1 MSEWWT
7 YRPEDFL
14 LFSPRVYWR
23 MFELHN
29 AALWPLQVLTFAAG
43 LIIILLVA
51 WRPRSSARWLALL
64 LAILWIFV
72 GWSFLWNRYAA
83 INWAAAYVAPAF
95 AVEGVLLLVSGP
107 LLDGLAFDR
116 RGLAG
121 WIGYFILAFALAGQ
135 PLLAPLQGRDW
146 ASSEVFGIAPDPTAI
161 ATLGLLLLAR
171 GRLLPLLLPIPV
183 LWCLLSGIT
192 LRTMESRK
200 RGLFMPRWHSP
211 LPPAS
216 GRSSVSADRLQP
228 RDARKGRR
236 SKPSSS
242 ASSRA
247 TPRSANSS
255 APPGSAATALMPF
268 VGMSASR
275 QKRSFEI

>member
-29 AALWPLQVLTFAAG
+29 AALWPLQVPTLAAG
-43 LIIILLVA
+43 LIIVLLVA
-51 WRPRSSARWLALL
+51 RRPETSARWLALT

-72 GWSFLWNRYAA
+72 GWSFVWNRYAT

-95 AVEGVLLLVSGP
+95 IVEGVLLLISGVF
-107 LLDGLAFDR
+107 LGGLVFNR

-121 WIGYFILAFALAGQ
+121 WLGFLILAFALVGQ
-135 PLLAPLQGRDW
+135 PLLAPLQGRGW
-146 ASSEVFGIAPDPTAI
+146 VSSEVFGIAPDPTAM

-171 GRLLPLLLPIPV
+171 GRLLPLLLPIPA

-192 LRTMESRK
+192 LQTMGEPQAWAPYATLVLAAAACIWTIIR
-200 RGLFMPRWHSP
+200 
-211 LPPAS
+211 
-216 GRSSVSADRLQP
+216 Q
-228 RDARKGRR
+228 RR
-236 SKPSSS
+236 S
-242 ASSRA
+242 
-247 TPRSANSS
+247 
-255 APPGSAATALMPF
+255 PPTA
-268 VGMSASR
+268 
-275 QKRSFEI
+275 